1 MELRLALLT
10 IVLILI
16 PLASASGLTITH
28 FSVLENWISILTLAI
43 LIGIFIVSF
52 IYFAGSLL
60 NSSRIKETAINEL
73 GQLIGTVIIAVIIIA
88 IVEFFGSASVTAL
101 TANTIGGNII
111 QICQQLSN
119 DQFNLVDS
127 NSITSPTNTICAAT
141 NSIYSN
147 IQNGGG
153 SGIGTALFA
162 DYDLM
167 ASYIIVANLTS
178 QMAQNLNALYQYE
191 NYIGFLSTL
200 TPVTTYCEA
209 APPASLAPPL
219 LAAWCIVPINPR
231 ALSLSVSFTPYKGY
245 TILKEI
251 SKPIETEAYMIFEI
265 YLIELL
271 SIITF
276 IYAWPYLLAAGII
289 LKASM
294 FTRRVGGMLIGIVIA
309 GLIIFPIIFLMEY
322 ASLNNATLG
331 PIGASPNTIPVFTMN
346 GNTLTGHYVVYNS
359 NTINFFVFPNATNI
373 VNYYGCYPFGGNI
386 YLSELSISA
395 YYMIPGVGIY
405 NLLAYAIGGAVTGSL
420 PNIPL
425 TVVSCQPQN
434 ALTLIFHFADL
445 YGIIGVTG
453 YILPIINIL
462 ILFSAIKGISQLM
475 GGDTNLLGLGRL
487 V

>member
-10 IVLILI
+10 IVLMLI
-16 PLASASGLTITH
+16 PLASASGLPITH

-60 NSSRIKETAINEL
+60 NNSRIKETAINEL

-88 IVEFFGSASVTAL
+88 IVESFGSASVTAL

-119 DQFNLVDS
+119 DQFSVV
-127 NSITSPTNTICAAT
+127 NSINSNSPTNTICAAT

-191 NYIGFLSTL
+191 NYIGFLSGL
-200 TPVTTYCEA
+200 TPVTTYCESA
-209 APPASLAPPL
+209 TPAPPL
-219 LAAWCIVPINPR
+219 FEAMCIIPFDPR
-231 ALSLSVSFTPYKGY
+231 ALSISVSFTPYKGY
-245 TILKEI
+245 TILREI
-251 SKPIETEAYMIFEI
+251 SKSIEMQGYMIFEI

-294 FTRRVGGMLIGIVIA
+294 FTRRVGGMLIGIVIG

-322 ASLNNATLG
+322 AALNNATLG
-331 PIGASPNTIPVFTMN
+331 PIGASPNTIPIFTMN
-346 GNTLTGHYVVYNS
+346 GLTLTGNYVVYNS

-373 VNYYGCYPFGGNI
+373 VNYYGCYPYGGNI

-405 NLLAYAIGGAVTGSL
+405 NLLAYGIGGVVTGSL

-425 TVVSCQPQN
+425 TWVSCQPQN

-462 ILFSAIKGISQLM
+462 ILVSAIKGISQLM

>member
-1 MELRLALLT
+1 MELRLALLAM
-10 IVLILI
+10 VLMLI

-28 FSVLENWISILTLAI
+28 FSALENWISILTLAI

-60 NSSRIKETAINEL
+60 NNSRIKETAINEL

-101 TANTIGGNII
+101 TTNTVGSNII

-119 DQFNLVDS
+119 DQFNLV
-127 NSITSPTNTICAAT
+127 NSATSPTNTICAAT
-141 NSIYSN
+141 NSIYSS
-147 IQNGGG
+147 IQNGG
-153 SGIGTALFA
+153 SSSISTALFA

-167 ASYIIVANLTS
+167 ASYVIVANLTS
-178 QMAQNLNALYQYE
+178 QMAQNLDALYQYE
-191 NYIGFLSTL
+191 NYIGFLAKL
-200 TPVTTYCEA
+200 TPVTTFCEA
-209 APPASLAPPL
+209 ATPAPPL
-219 LAAWCIVPINPR
+219 FGAWCIVPTIPR
-231 ALSLSVSFTPYKGY
+231 GLSASVSFTPYKGY
-245 TILKEI
+245 SILREI
-251 SKPIETEAYMIFEI
+251 SKPLEVQAYTIFEI

-271 SIITF
+271 LIITF
-276 IYAWPYLLAAGII
+276 IYVWPYLLAAGII

-294 FTRRVGGMLIGIVIA
+294 FTRKVGGMLIGIVIA

-322 ASLNNATLG
+322 VSLNNATLG
-331 PIGASPNTIPVFTMN
+331 PIGASPSTIPIFTMN
-346 GNTLTGHYVVYNS
+346 GLSLQGKPIVYNS

-373 VNYYGCYPFGGNI
+373 VNYYGCYPSGGNI
-386 YLSELSISA
+386 YASELGISA
-395 YYMIPGVGIY
+395 YYLIPGVGLY
-405 NLLAYAIGGAVTGSL
+405 NLLAYGIAGAATLSL

-453 YILPIINIL
+453 YILTIINIL
-462 ILFSAIKGISQLM
+462 ILISAIKGISQLM

>member
-1 MELRLALLT
+1 MELRLALLV
-10 IVLILI
+10 ILLILI

-28 FSVLENWISILTLAI
+28 FSTLENWISILTLAI

-60 NSSRIKETAINEL
+60 NNSSIKETAINEL
-73 GQLIGTVIIAVIIIA
+73 GQLIGTIIIAVIIIA

-111 QICQQLSN
+111 QICQQLSD
-119 DQFNLVDS
+119 DQFNLVNS
-127 NSITSPTNTICAAT
+127 NNINSPTNTICAAT

-147 IQNGGG
+147 IQNGG

-200 TPVTTYCEA
+200 TSKTTFCT
-209 APPASLAPPL
+209 PIT
-219 LAAWCIVPINPR
+219 CIIPFIPR
-231 ALSLSVSFTPYKGY
+231 ASSVGVSFTPYKGY

-251 SKPIETEAYMIFEI
+251 SKSIETEAYMIFEI

-271 SIITF
+271 LIIGF

-294 FTRRVGGMLIGIVIA
+294 FTRKVGGMLIGIVIA

-331 PIGASPNTIPVFTMN
+331 PIGASASTIPVFTMN
-346 GNTLTGHYVVYNS
+346 GKTLNNQPIVYNS

-373 VNYYGCYPFGGNI
+373 VNYYGCYPSGGNI
-386 YLSELSISA
+386 YLSELEISA
-395 YYMIPGVGIY
+395 YYLIPGVGIY
-405 NLLAYAIGGAVTGSL
+405 NLLAYGIGGAVVGSL

-434 ALTLIFHFADL
+434 ALALIFNFADL

-453 YILPIINIL
+453 YILPVINIL

>member
-1 MELRLALLT
+1 MELRLALLA
-10 IVLILI
+10 ILLILI
-16 PLASASGLTITH
+16 PLASASGIAITH
-28 FSVLENWISILTLAI
+28 FSALQNWISILTLAI

-60 NSSRIKETAINEL
+60 NSSSIKEAAINEL

-101 TANTIGGNII
+101 TANTIGGNIM

-119 DQFNLVDS
+119 DQFNLVNS
-127 NSITSPTNTICAAT
+127 NSINSPTNTICAAT

-153 SGIGTALFA
+153 SSIGTALFA

-178 QMAQNLNALYQYE
+178 QMAQNLDALYHYE

-200 TPVTTYCEA
+200 TPKTTYCE
-209 APPASLAPPL
+209 PPT
-219 LAAWCIVPINPR
+219 CIIPITPR
-231 ALSLSVSFTPYKGY
+231 AVSVSVSFTPYKGY
-245 TILKEI
+245 TLLREI
-251 SKPIETEAYMIFEI
+251 SKSIETEGYMIFEI

-294 FTRRVGGMLIGIVIA
+294 FTRRVGGMLIGIVIG

-331 PIGASPNTIPVFTMN
+331 PIGASPNTIPIFTMN
-346 GNTLTGHYVVYNS
+346 GVLPNGETIVYNS
-359 NTINFFVFPNATNI
+359 NAINFFVFPNATNI
-373 VNYYGCYPFGGNI
+373 VKYYGCYPYGGNI
-386 YLSELSISA
+386 YLSELGISA
-395 YYMIPGVGIY
+395 YFMIPGVGLY
-405 NLLAYAIGGAVTGSL
+405 NLLAYGLGGAVTGSL

>member
-119 DQFNLVDS
+119 DQFNLV
-127 NSITSPTNTICAAT
+127 NSATSPTNTICAAT

-178 QMAQNLNALYQYE
+178 QMAQNLDALYHYE

-200 TPVTTYCEA
+200 TPSTTFCIA
-209 APPASLAPPL
+209 APPALPMMCIIPL
-219 LAAWCIVPINPR
+219 TPR
-231 ALSLSVSFTPYKGY
+231 ALSVSVSFTPYKGY

-294 FTRRVGGMLIGIVIA
+294 FTRRVGGMLIGIVIG

-331 PIGASPNTIPVFTMN
+331 PIGASPNTIPIFTMN
-346 GNTLTGHYVVYNS
+346 GLTLTGNYVVYNS

-373 VNYYGCYPFGGNI
+373 VNYYGCYPYGGNI
-386 YLSELSISA
+386 YLSELGISA
-395 YYMIPGVGIY
+395 YYMIPGIGIY

-462 ILFSAIKGISQLM
+462 ILISAIKGISQLM

>member
-10 IVLILI
+10 IMLILI
-16 PLASASGLTITH
+16 PLTSASGVTITH
-28 FSVLENWISILTLAI
+28 FSALENWMPILTIAI
-43 LIGIFIVSF
+43 LIGISIVSF

-60 NSSRIKETAINEL
+60 NSSRIKETAMNEL

-88 IVEFFGSASVTAL
+88 IVEFFGSASVTTL
-101 TANTIGGNII
+101 TASTIGGNII

-119 DQFNLVDS
+119 DQFNLV
-127 NSITSPTNTICAAT
+127 NSATSPTNTMCAAA

-147 IQNGGG
+147 IQNGGSG
-153 SGIGTALFA
+153 STSTALFA
-162 DYDLM
+162 DYDLI
-167 ASYIIVANLTS
+167 ASYVIVANLTS

-200 TPVTTYCEA
+200 TPDITYCESA
-209 APPASLAPPL
+209 TPAPPL
-219 LAAWCIVPINPR
+219 FEAMCIIPFDPR
-231 ALSLSVSFTPYKGY
+231 ALSVYVSFTPYKGY
-245 TILKEI
+245 AILRSI
-251 SKPIETEAYMIFEI
+251 SKPIEMQGYMIFEI

-271 SIITF
+271 LIITF

-309 GLIIFPIIFLMEY
+309 GLIIYPIIFLMEY
-322 ASLNNATLG
+322 VALNNATLG
-331 PIGASPNTIPVFTMN
+331 PIGASSNTIPVFTMN
-346 GNTLTGHYVVYNS
+346 GLTLNEKSVVYNS

-373 VNYYGCYPFGGNI
+373 VHYYGCYPLGGNI
-386 YLSELSISA
+386 YLSELEISA
-395 YYMIPGVGIY
+395 YYLIPGVGLY
-405 NLLAYAIGGAVTGSL
+405 NLLAYGAGGLITGSL

-453 YILPIINIL
+453 YILPVINIL

>member
-1 MELRLALLT
+1 MELRLALLA
-10 IVLILI
+10 IVLMLI

-43 LIGIFIVSF
+43 IIGIFIVSF

-60 NSSRIKETAINEL
+60 NNPRIKETAINEL
-73 GQLIGTVIIAVIIIA
+73 GQLIGTVIIAVIVIA

-101 TANTIGGNII
+101 TANTIGGNIT

-119 DQFNLVDS
+119 DQFNLV
-127 NSITSPTNTICAAT
+127 NSTTSPTNTICAAT

-178 QMAQNLNALYQYE
+178 QMAQNLDALYHYE

-200 TPVTTYCEA
+200 TPVTTYCESA
-209 APPASLAPPL
+209 EPIPPL
-219 LAAWCIVPINPR
+219 FEAWCIVPINPR
-231 ALSLSVSFTPYKGY
+231 ALSVSVSFTPYKGY

-322 ASLNNATLG
+322 AALNNATLG

-373 VNYYGCYPFGGNI
+373 VNYYGCYPGNI

-395 YYMIPGVGIY
+395 YFMLPGVGLY
-405 NLLAYAIGGAVTGSL
+405 NLLAYGIGGAVTGSL
-420 PNIPL
+420 PNIPF

-434 ALTLIFHFADL
+434 ALTLIFNFADL

>member
-73 GQLIGTVIIAVIIIA
+73 GQLIGTVIIAVIVIA

-153 SGIGTALFA
+153 SSIGTALFA

-191 NYIGFLSTL
+191 NYIGFLSTFS
-200 TPVTTYCEA
+200 PVDTFCISAE
-209 APPASLAPPL
+209 PAPPL
-219 LAAWCIVPINPR
+219 GGATCIIPLIPR
-231 ALSLSVSFTPYKGY
+231 ALSMSVSFTPYKGY
-245 TILKEI
+245 IILKEI
-251 SKPIETEAYMIFEI
+251 SKSIEIQGYMIFEI
-265 YLIELL
+265 YLVELL
-271 SIITF
+271 SIIAF
-276 IYAWPYLLAAGII
+276 IYVWPYLLAAGII

-322 ASLNNATLG
+322 AALNNATLG
-331 PIGASPNTIPVFTMN
+331 PIGASPNTIPVFTMK
-346 GNTLTGHYVVYNS
+346 GLSLTGNHVVYNS

-373 VNYYGCYPFGGNI
+373 VNYYGCYPYLGNI

-395 YYMIPGVGIY
+395 YY
-405 NLLAYAIGGAVTGSL
+405 LLPSIGLQGMLTYGMLGGATSSL
-420 PNIPL
+420 PYIP
-425 TVVSCQPQN
+425 VFSCQPQN
-434 ALTLIFHFADL
+434 ALALIFNFADL

>member
-1 MELRLALLT
+1 MELRLALLA
-10 IVLILI
+10 ILLMLI
-16 PLASASGLTITH
+16 PLASASGIAITH
-28 FSVLENWISILTLAI
+28 FSALQNWISILTLAI

-60 NSSRIKETAINEL
+60 NSSSIKEAAINEL

-101 TANTIGGNII
+101 TANTVGGNIM

-119 DQFNLVDS
+119 DQFNLVNS

-153 SGIGTALFA
+153 SSIGTALFA

-191 NYIGFLSTL
+191 NYIGFLAKL
-200 TPVTTYCEA
+200 TPVTTYCESA
-209 APPASLAPPL
+209 TPVPPL
-219 LAAWCIVPINPR
+219 LEAMCIIPYDPR
-231 ALSLSVSFTPYKGY
+231 ALSVSVSFTPYKGY
-245 TILKEI
+245 TILREI
-251 SKPIETEAYMIFEI
+251 SKSIETEGYMIFEI

-294 FTRRVGGMLIGIVIA
+294 FTRRVGGMLIGIVIG

-322 ASLNNATLG
+322 AALNNATLG
-331 PIGASPNTIPVFTMN
+331 PIGASPNTIPIFTMN
-346 GNTLTGHYVVYNS
+346 GVLPNGETIVYNS
-359 NTINFFVFPNATNI
+359 NAINFFVFPNATNI
-373 VNYYGCYPFGGNI
+373 VKYYGCYPYGGNI
-386 YLSELSISA
+386 YLSELGISA
-395 YYMIPGVGIY
+395 YFMIPGVGLY
-405 NLLAYAIGGAVTGSL
+405 NLLAYGLGGAVTGSL

>member
-10 IVLILI
+10 IMLILI
-16 PLASASGLTITH
+16 PLTSASGVTITH
-28 FSVLENWISILTLAI
+28 FSALENWMPILTIAI
-43 LIGIFIVSF
+43 LIGISIVSS

-60 NSSRIKETAINEL
+60 NSSRIKEAAMNEL

-88 IVEFFGSASVTAL
+88 IVEFFGSASVTTL
-101 TANTIGGNII
+101 TASTIGGNII

-119 DQFNLVDS
+119 DQFNLV
-127 NSITSPTNTICAAT
+127 NSATSPTNTMCAAA

-147 IQNGGG
+147 IQNGGSG
-153 SGIGTALFA
+153 STSTALFA
-162 DYDLM
+162 DYDLI
-167 ASYIIVANLTS
+167 ASYVIVANLTS

-200 TPVTTYCEA
+200 TPITTYCE
-209 APPASLAPPL
+209 PPS
-219 LAAWCIVPINPR
+219 CIVPITPR
-231 ALSLSVSFTPYKGY
+231 ALSVYVSFTPYKGY
-245 TILKEI
+245 TILRDI
-251 SKPIETEAYMIFEI
+251 SKPIEMQGYMIFEI

-271 SIITF
+271 LIITF

-309 GLIIFPIIFLMEY
+309 GLIIYPIIFLMEY
-322 ASLNNATLG
+322 VALNNATLG

-346 GNTLTGHYVVYNS
+346 GLTLNGKSVVYNS

-373 VNYYGCYPFGGNI
+373 VHYYGCYPLGGNI
-386 YLSELSISA
+386 YLSELEISA
-395 YYMIPGVGIY
+395 YYLIPGVGLY
-405 NLLAYAIGGAVTGSL
+405 NLFAYVAGGLITGSL

-453 YILPIINIL
+453 YMLPVINIL

>member
-1 MELRLALLT
+1 MELRLALLAM
-10 IVLILI
+10 VLMLI

-28 FSVLENWISILTLAI
+28 FSALENWISILTLAI

-52 IYFAGSLL
+52 IYFAGTLL
-60 NSSRIKETAINEL
+60 NNSRIKETAINEL

-101 TANTIGGNII
+101 TANTVGSNII

-119 DQFNLVDS
+119 DRFNLV
-127 NSITSPTNTICAAT
+127 NSATSPTNTICAAT

-147 IQNGGG
+147 IQNGG
-153 SGIGTALFA
+153 SSISTALFA

-167 ASYIIVANLTS
+167 ASYVIVANLTS
-178 QMAQNLNALYQYE
+178 QMAQNLDALYQYE
-191 NYIGFLSTL
+191 NYIGFLAKL
-200 TPVTTYCEA
+200 TPVTTFCEA
-209 APPASLAPPL
+209 ATPTPPL
-219 LAAWCIVPINPR
+219 FGAMCIIPTIPR
-231 ALSLSVSFTPYKGY
+231 GLSASVSFTPYKGY
-245 TILKEI
+245 SILKEI
-251 SKPIETEAYMIFEI
+251 SKPIEVQAYTIFEI

-271 SIITF
+271 LIITF

-294 FTRRVGGMLIGIVIA
+294 FTRKVGGMLIGIVIA

-322 ASLNNATLG
+322 VSLNNATLG
-331 PIGASPNTIPVFTMN
+331 PIGASPSTIPIFTMN
-346 GNTLTGHYVVYNS
+346 GLSLQGKSIVYNS

-373 VNYYGCYPFGGNI
+373 VNYYGCYPYGGNI
-386 YLSELSISA
+386 YLSELGISA
-395 YYMIPGVGIY
+395 YFMLPSVGIY
-405 NLLAYAIGGAVTGSL
+405 NLLAYGIGGAVTGSL
-420 PNIPL
+420 PNIPR

-453 YILPIINIL
+453 YILTIINIL
-462 ILFSAIKGISQLM
+462 ILISAIKGISQLM

>member
-10 IVLILI
+10 IVLMLI
-16 PLASASGLTITH
+16 PLASASGLTITS

-101 TANTIGGNII
+101 TANTIGGNVM

-119 DQFNLVDS
+119 DQFNLVNS

-141 NSIYSN
+141 NKVYSN

-153 SGIGTALFA
+153 SGIDTALFA

-178 QMAQNLNALYQYE
+178 QMAQNLDALYQYE

-200 TPVTTYCEA
+200 TPNTTYCESA
-209 APPASLAPPL
+209 TPIPPL
-219 LAAWCIVPINPR
+219 FEAWCIVPINPR
-231 ALSLSVSFTPYKGY
+231 ALSVSVSFTPYKGY

-251 SKPIETEAYMIFEI
+251 SKPIEMQGYMIFEI

-294 FTRRVGGMLIGIVIA
+294 FTRRVGGMLIGIVIG

-322 ASLNNATLG
+322 VSLNNATLG
-331 PIGASPNTIPVFTMN
+331 PIGASPNTIPVFTMY
-346 GNTLTGHYVVYNS
+346 GNTLKGNPVVYNS

-373 VNYYGCYPFGGNI
+373 VNYYGCYPYGGNI
-386 YLSELSISA
+386 YLSELGISA
-395 YYMIPGVGIY
+395 YFMFPGVGIY
-405 NLLAYAIGGAVTGSL
+405 NLLAYGIGGMVVGSL
-420 PNIPL
+420 PDIPL

-462 ILFSAIKGISQLM
+462 ILISAIKGISQLM

>member
-10 IVLILI
+10 IMLILI
-16 PLASASGLTITH
+16 PLTSASGVTITH
-28 FSVLENWISILTLAI
+28 FSALENWIPILTIAI
-43 LIGIFIVSF
+43 LIGISIVSF

-60 NSSRIKETAINEL
+60 NSSRIKETAMNEF

-88 IVEFFGSASVTAL
+88 IVEFFGSASVTTL
-101 TANTIGGNII
+101 TASTIGGNII

-119 DQFNLVDS
+119 DQFNLV
-127 NSITSPTNTICAAT
+127 NSATSPTNTMCAAA

-147 IQNGGG
+147 IQNGGSG
-153 SGIGTALFA
+153 STSTALFA
-162 DYDLM
+162 DYDLI
-167 ASYIIVANLTS
+167 ASYVIVANLTS

-200 TPVTTYCEA
+200 TPVTTYCE
-209 APPASLAPPL
+209 PPS
-219 LAAWCIVPINPR
+219 CIVPITPR
-231 ALSLSVSFTPYKGY
+231 ALSVYVSFTPYKGY
-245 TILKEI
+245 AILRDI
-251 SKPIETEAYMIFEI
+251 SKPIEMQGYMIFEI

-271 SIITF
+271 LIITF
-276 IYAWPYLLAAGII
+276 IYAWPYVLAAGII

-309 GLIIFPIIFLMEY
+309 GLIIYPIIFLMEY
-322 ASLNNATLG
+322 VALNNATLG
-331 PIGASPNTIPVFTMN
+331 PIGASSNTIPVFTMN
-346 GNTLTGHYVVYNS
+346 GLTLNGKSVVYNS

-373 VNYYGCYPFGGNI
+373 VNYYGCYPLGGNI
-386 YLSELSISA
+386 YLSELEISA
-395 YYMIPGVGIY
+395 YYLIPGVGLY
-405 NLLAYAIGGAVTGSL
+405 NLLAYGAGGLITGSL

-453 YILPIINIL
+453 YILPVINIL